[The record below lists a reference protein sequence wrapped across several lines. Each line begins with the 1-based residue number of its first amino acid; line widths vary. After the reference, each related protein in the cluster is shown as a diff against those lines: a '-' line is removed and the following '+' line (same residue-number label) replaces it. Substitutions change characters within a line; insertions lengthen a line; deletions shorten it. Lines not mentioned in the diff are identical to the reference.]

1 MRRRSLRE
9 VWSPALVGGA
19 KNFVKVE
26 YEVLRLGACWAKHVV
41 APEVEVDFRDGN
53 LEVLLETRVAQRQ
66 RQTEMVDG
74 EEEGI
79 GGVGVGLD
87 VDAVEAIGD
96 VGVDCEAGVAPAR
109 PDRSLRV
116 GGHLLRG
123 GAHFEDALHAGNAV
137 EAPSGKP
144 AHGRNP
150 PGSFF
155 VVHHPRCSFVL
166 TLATGVELH
175 LKQGAQQAEPAKEFD
190 SAIGNASGRVALYVH
205 FEHEA
210 RWRPRVAEV
219 GDVDAAVGILSS
231 VVVVRAVE
239 AATRDQLRPHTGDV
253 VPFVDVV
260 TALSPEFDNGVP
272 VSAARHLHQRRGPR
286 SRRRVALEVDLAV
299 SERLLL
305 KSRLQRV
312 VQPRGDHRRR
322 VLALGVRRIGH
333 S

>member
-1 MRRRSLRE
+1 MLMLWKPSAST
-9 VWSPALVGGA
+9 VATSASTVKPAAFQLV
-19 KNFVKVE
+19 
-26 YEVLRLGACWAKHVV
+26 R
-41 APEVEVDFRDGN
+41 
-53 LEVLLETRVAQRQ
+53 
-66 RQTEMVDG
+66 
-74 EEEGI
+74 I
-79 GGVGVGLD
+79 
-87 VDAVEAIGD
+87 
-96 VGVDCEAGVAPAR
+96 AR
-109 PDRSLRV
+109 FESTLT
-116 GGHLLRG
+116 HSLRG
-123 GAHFEDALHAGNAV
+123 GAHLEDALHVGKAV
-137 EAPSGKP
+137 GAPSGKP

-219 GDVDAAVGILSS
+219 GDVDAAVGISFG
-231 VVVVRAVE
+231 VVVVRDVE
-239 AATRDQLRPHTGDV
+239 AASRGQLRPHSGDV
-253 VPFVDVV
+253 PVLDVL

>member
-41 APEVEVDFRDGN
+41 APEVEVAFWDGN
-53 LEVLLETRVAQRQ
+53 LEVLPDTRVAKRRGQI
-66 RQTEMVDG
+66 EMVDV
-74 EEEGI
+74 EEEGSR
-79 GGVGVGLD
+79 GVGVGLD

-150 PGSFF
+150 PW
-155 VVHHPRCSFVL
+155 CSSVL
-166 TLATGVELH
+166 TLATGVELQ
-175 LKQGAQQAEPAKEFD
+175 LKQGAQQAVPAKEFD
-190 SAIGNASGRVALYVH
+190 SAIGNAAGRVVLHVH

>member
-1 MRRRSLRE
+1 MLMLWKPSAST
-9 VWSPALVGGA
+9 VATSASTVKPAAFQLV
-19 KNFVKVE
+19 
-26 YEVLRLGACWAKHVV
+26 R
-41 APEVEVDFRDGN
+41 
-53 LEVLLETRVAQRQ
+53 
-66 RQTEMVDG
+66 
-74 EEEGI
+74 I
-79 GGVGVGLD
+79 
-87 VDAVEAIGD
+87 
-96 VGVDCEAGVAPAR
+96 AR
-109 PDRSLRV
+109 FESTLT
-116 GGHLLRG
+116 HSLRG
-123 GAHFEDALHAGNAV
+123 GAHLEDALHVGKAV
-137 EAPSGKP
+137 GAPSGKP

-150 PGSFF
+150 PW
-155 VVHHPRCSFVL
+155 CSSVL
-166 TLATGVELH
+166 TLATGVELQ
-175 LKQGAQQAEPAKEFD
+175 LKQGAQQAVPAKEFD

-219 GDVDAAVGILSS
+219 GDVDAAVGISFG
-231 VVVVRAVE
+231 VVVVRDVE
-239 AATRDQLRPHTGDV
+239 AASRGQLRPHSGDV
-253 VPFVDVV
+253 PVLDVL